1 MPPRLTQEQKQAIT
15 AALFR
20 QETYSHIAATH
31 GVSKRRLS
39 RIAHCLRT
47 WGTTHPPQTKP
58 MGRPKTITDEIG
70 EGLREYVNAH
80 PLSNIEE
87 MQNHIE
93 NTFHLKCSFRAISRR
108 LKDLGYTRSIVQRG
122 NRSLEKDNLPNLSE
136 TDRQRLQADPAASD
150 LLDKPKVTY
159 AWLLTSAPVSS
170 GLGRASK
177 VQKSSSGRKK
187 KNSTQ
192 AARPPSLETLDGQ
205 DEDSDIDDMFEGD
218 DSAAAALLHSTS
230 SPFLSNTHP
239 PHMSTDAMAA

>member
-1 MPPRLTQEQKQAIT
+1 MPPRLTQEQKHAIT

-31 GVSKRRLS
+31 GVSERRLS
-39 RIAHCLRT
+39 RIAHRLRT

-80 PLSNIEE
+80 PLSNLED
-87 MQNHIE
+87 MQNHIA

-108 LKDLGYTRSIVQRG
+108 LKDMGYTRSIVQRG
-122 NRSLEKDNLPNLSE
+122 NRSLEKDNLPTLSE

-159 AWLLTSAPVSS
+159 AWLLTSTPVNSSS
-170 GLGRASK
+170 GRAMSK
-177 VQKSSSGRKK
+177 VQKPRAQKK
-187 KNSTQ
+187 KNSTE
-192 AARPPSLETLDGQ
+192 AAPTSSAETLDEQ
-205 DEDSDIDDMFEGD
+205 DEDNDIDDIFEGD
-218 DSAAAALLHSTS
+218 DSTAAALLHSTS
-230 SPFLSNTHP
+230 SPFLNSTHVT
-239 PHMSTDAMAA
+239 HMSTDGMA